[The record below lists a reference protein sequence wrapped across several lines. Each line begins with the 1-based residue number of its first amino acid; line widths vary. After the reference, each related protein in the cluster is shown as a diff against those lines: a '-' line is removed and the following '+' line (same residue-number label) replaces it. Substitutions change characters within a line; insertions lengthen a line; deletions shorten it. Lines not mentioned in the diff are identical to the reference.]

1 MKFIKFT
8 AILSAL
14 VLSIGSAVSCG
25 KKNNKTSSDTPAET
39 TSADSTV
46 VSDENNSSDESSAD
60 VSAETTS
67 AEISADTNI
76 DLSVSGDNYDTEKYS
91 EIVKQ
96 RVEASA
102 NSSEPLSL
110 GSVGEL
116 ITPAEDDDESDL
128 GSYCISDDGVKLYYE
143 PDEYPTELVL
153 TLKNY
158 FQALASCDYGKYAQC
173 VYPSYIEEM
182 NKYLTEDFEYDLK
195 TSFASQCS
203 SLAANTYGDFTVTR
217 VKIETAPRYNEDIEN
232 VESYFSMLD
241 DSFGKDYY
249 GEVKSEADKIYD
261 AVFYVMAEDYSGE
274 ETLLISE
281 YEIVFAEK
289 DGKYYLF
296 G

>member
-1 MKFIKFT
+1 MKLTKFT

-25 KKNNKTSSDTPAET
+25 KKDNKSSSDTPAET
-39 TSADSTV
+39 VSANSDSSASTV
-46 VSDENNSSDESSAD
+46 HS
-60 VSAETTS
+60 
-67 AEISADTNI
+67 I
-76 DLSVSGDNYDTEKYS
+76 DLSVSGDNYDADAYS
-91 EIVKQ
+91 ETVKQ

-102 NSSEPLSL
+102 DSSEPLNP

-116 ITPAEDDDESDL
+116 ITPSEDDDEAEL

-143 PDEYPTELVL
+143 PDEFPTELVL

-158 FQALASCDYGKYAQC
+158 FQALAACDYGKYAQC
-173 VYPSYIEEM
+173 VYPSYIDEM
-182 NKYLTEDFEYDLK
+182 NSYLSENFDYDLK

-203 SLAANTYGDFTVTR
+203 SLASRTSGDFIVTR
-217 VKIETAPRYNEDIEN
+217 VKIETAPQYKEN
-232 VESYFSMLD
+232 VDNVKSYFDMLD
-241 DSFGKDYY
+241 ESFGKDYY
-249 GEVKSEADKIYD
+249 GEVKSEADNIYD
-261 AVFYVMAEDYSGE
+261 AVFYIMAEDYSGE

>member
-1 MKFIKFT
+1 MKFTKFT
-8 AILSAL
+8 AIISAL

-25 KKNNKTSSDTPAET
+25 NKDNKSSSDSPAET
-39 TSADSTV
+39 TE
-46 VSDENNSSDESSAD
+46 VSSDNNSNDESPSDAP
-60 VSAETTS
+60 AETTDSESTEVS
-67 AEISADTNI
+67 ANSSI
-76 DLSVSGDNYDTEKYS
+76 DLSVSGDNYDAEKYS
-91 EIVKQ
+91 ETVKQ

-102 NSSEPLSL
+102 DSSEPLIP
-110 GSVGEL
+110 GSVGER
-116 ITPAEDDDESDL
+116 ITPSEDDDESDL
-128 GSYCISDDGVKLYYE
+128 GSYFISDDGIKLYYE

-158 FQALASCDYGKYAQC
+158 FQAFSACDYGKYAQC

-182 NKYLTEDFEYDLK
+182 NKYLSEDFDYDLK

-203 SLAANTYGDFTVTR
+203 SLASRTYGDFSVTR
-217 VKIETAPRYNEDIEN
+217 IKIEPSPQYEEGVDN
-232 VESYFSMLD
+232 VESYFTMLD
-241 DSFGKDYY
+241 ESFGKDYY
-249 GEVKSEADKIYD
+249 GEVKAEADNIYD
-261 AVFYVMAEDYSGE
+261 AVFYVMAKDYSGE